1 MLKSKL
7 KVLLRRGDKVQK
19 RWDISPQPK
28 PSTLNI
34 ATQLSSPSPTS
45 SAAILTGK
53 PSLVSTAIENGTNLG
68 LRVVQETAQRQDA
81 IVDIIFVHGL
91 TGNSHGTWFDAKSGV
106 HWPSTVLV
114 DDVLDARIFCFGYD
128 ADITSFWGY
137 SSRNRLAEHAKAL
150 MGDVVREREETDTVR
165 NNCHSLNPIIRAE
178 YI

>member
-7 KVLLRRGDKVQK
+7 KAMLQRRNNVTKSG
-19 RWDISPQPK
+19 DISPRPK

-34 ATQLSSPSPTS
+34 AAQLSSPSPASEPATL
-45 SAAILTGK
+45 AGN
-53 PSLVSTAIENGTNLG
+53 PSLVSTAIENSTNLG
-68 LRVVQETAQRQDA
+68 LHTVHETAQRQDA

-106 HWPSTVLV
+106 HWPSTVLA

-128 ADITSFWGY
+128 ADITSFWGH

-150 MGDVVREREETDTVR
+150 MGDVVHEREETDTVR
-165 NNCHSLNPIIRAE
+165 KTCHST
-178 YI
+178 

>member
-7 KVLLRRGDKVQK
+7 KAMLQRRNNERKSRDV
-19 RWDISPQPK
+19 SPRSK
-28 PSTLNI
+28 SSTLNI
-34 ATQLSSPSPTS
+34 AAQLSSPSPPS
-45 SAAILTGK
+45 SAATLAAGST
-53 PSLVSTAIENGTNLG
+53 LVSTATENATNLG
-68 LRVVQETAQRQDA
+68 LHIVQDTARRQDA

-106 HWPSTVLV
+106 HWPSTILV

-128 ADITSFWGY
+128 ADVTSFWGH

-165 NNCHSLNPIIRAE
+165 RLATLRTQF
-178 YI
+178 